1 MNTIMKKKLQSV
13 LERVRDPET
22 NVAISELGLVERFRY
37 YPEQKKLSVFLNPV
51 RPGKVCCSIIS
62 SLLLTSTLKNLM
74 NELQK
79 EFPDFAVERAQ

>member
-1 MNTIMKKKLQSV
+1 MDAIMKKKLQSV
-13 LERVRDPET
+13 IERVKDPET

-62 SLLLTSTLKNLM
+62 SLLLSSTLKDLM

-79 EFPDFAVERAQ
+79 EFPNLSLERAQ

>member
-1 MNTIMKKKLQSV
+1 MDAIMKKKLQSV
-13 LERVRDPET
+13 LERVKDPET

-62 SLLLTSTLKNLM
+62 SLLLTSILKDLM
-74 NELQK
+74 NELRK
-79 EFPDFAVERAQ
+79 EFPDLCLERAQ

>member
-1 MNTIMKKKLQSV
+1 MKKKLQSV
-13 LERVRDPET
+13 IERVKDPET

-62 SLLLTSTLKNLM
+62 SLLLSSTLKDLM

-79 EFPDFAVERAQ
+79 EFPDCYLEQAQ

>member
-1 MNTIMKKKLQSV
+1 M
-13 LERVRDPET
+13 LERVKDPET

>member
-1 MNTIMKKKLQSV
+1 MDTIMKKKLQSV
-13 LERVRDPET
+13 LERVKDPET
-22 NVAISELGLVERFRY
+22 NMAISELGLVERFRY

>member
-1 MNTIMKKKLQSV
+1 MDTIMKEKLQSV
-13 LERVRDPET
+13 LERVKDPET

>member
-1 MNTIMKKKLQSV
+1 MKKKLQSV
-13 LERVRDPET
+13 IERVKDPET

-51 RPGKVCCSIIS
+51 GPGKVCCSIIS
-62 SLLLTSTLKNLM
+62 SLLLSSTLKDLM

-79 EFPDFAVERAQ
+79 EFPDFYLEQAQ

>member
-1 MNTIMKKKLQSV
+1 MKKKLQSV
-13 LERVRDPET
+13 LERVKDPET

>member
-1 MNTIMKKKLQSV
+1 MKKKLQSV
-13 LERVRDPET
+13 LERVKDPET

-62 SLLLTSTLKNLM
+62 SLLLTSILKDLM
-74 NELQK
+74 NELRK
-79 EFPDFAVERAQ
+79 EFPDLCLERAQ

>member
-1 MNTIMKKKLQSV
+1 
-13 LERVRDPET
+13 
-22 NVAISELGLVERFRY
+22 VAISELGLVERFRY

-62 SLLLTSTLKNLM
+62 SLLLASTLKDLM

-79 EFPDFAVERAQ
+79 EFPDCSLEQAQ

>member
-1 MNTIMKKKLQSV
+1 M

-79 EFPDFAVERAQ
+79 EFPDFAVGRAQ